1 MEKNALKIL
10 VNIHDDSNE
19 IDATFGTGYGFYIE
33 LALDRDGTAVAVL
46 KNENVPNYIGENWL
60 ANLAVP
66 VVTFGEDGVQYSVEN
81 WSIENLKKCAYL
93 YLVSQRNEGHLD
105 DQRFRAA

>member
-1 MEKNALKIL
+1 MERNALKIP

-33 LALDRDGTAVAVL
+33 LALDHNGGAVAVL

-66 VVTFGEDGVQYSVEN
+66 AVSFGEDGVQYYVEN
-81 WSIENLKKCAYL
+81 WSINDLKKCAFI
-93 YLVSQRNEGHLD
+93 YLVTQRNEGHLD